1 MTKENILTT
10 KKTPVFIKLTITIT
24 FVVLI
29 PIFIK
34 LPFNF
39 STVYSK
45 N

>member
-1 MTKENILTT
+1 MTKENILAT
-10 KKTPVFIKLTITIT
+10 KKTPVFIKLTIT